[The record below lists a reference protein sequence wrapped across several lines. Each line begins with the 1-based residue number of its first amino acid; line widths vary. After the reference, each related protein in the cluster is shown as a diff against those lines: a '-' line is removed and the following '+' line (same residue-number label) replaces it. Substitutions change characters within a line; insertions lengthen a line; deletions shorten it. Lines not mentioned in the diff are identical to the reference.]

1 MGFQSI
7 LIKIFIVGSSIP
19 LSVFATKPPP
29 RPQCE
34 VKVSSTITVSGTLDG
49 KGCVYTWRGRGYPK
63 YCRAPKEVSEGLPPM
78 FSLRPGAT
86 LKNMHIECAL
96 DGIHTSSNNVI
107 DNIVNRDVEEDAI
120 TIGQNITIRNSSFF
134 FCNDKCLQMNNASG
148 VLIEKNSFFHSKSAV
163 LANYGKNV
171 TVRNN
176 VFSDV
181 VFSIRAVT
189 RAGVKS
195 NITVSG
201 NKITGGTCGLI
212 TEKGSTIKDGGGN
225 SFTNVKSKKCT
236 TIRK

>member
-1 MGFQSI
+1 M
-7 LIKIFIVGSSIP
+7 FI
-19 LSVFATKPPP
+19 
-29 RPQCE
+29 
-34 VKVSSTITVSGTLDG
+34 
-49 KGCVYTWRGRGYPK
+49 
-63 YCRAPKEVSEGLPPM
+63 
-78 FSLRPGAT
+78 LRPGAT

-120 TIGQNITIRNSSFF
+120 TIGQKIKIRNSRFF
-134 FCNDKCLQMNNASG
+134 FCNDKCLHMNNASG

-181 VFSIRAVT
+181 LFSIRAVT

-195 NITVSG
+195 NITASG
-201 NKITGGTCGLI
+201 NKISGGTCGLI
-212 TEKGSTIKDGGGN
+212 NEGGSTVKDGGGN
-225 SFTNVKSKKCT
+225 SFQNVKSRTCK
-236 TIRK
+236 TIRKK